1 MQSNIIAIGAIIIFL
16 ALFELTKRS
25 IFAMFSDEFIKEK
38 FNIFR
43 SNMISFIIG
52 TLVMISGSF
61 YLSLHGAQEFIDN
74 SKVFQKQTE
83 TIVVNKTDSIN
94 KYYFDEYIKPL
105 KDENSKL
112 NSQNDNYLNQ
122 TSYKAKYANLIS
134 ENNVKITK
142 NNDLIANYEKR
153 RDDDVKQYK
162 DNEKT
167 KLTQSI
173 DENKTNIINF
183 IIISTFI
190 EFIIMLGVYHNK
202 YYLHRI
208 IREYE
213 ETVVSTPEFKRWH
226 KYNFLLNIL
235 FNRAKEIDDQI
246 PTVNELLEISES
258 GGMKLTK
265 QDLDK
270 FIKVLYYLEIVKL
283 SGKRRVVMVKEEDA
297 KKLLKNYFNIH

>member
-1 MQSNIIAIGAIIIFL
+1 MIIVKYF
-16 ALFELTKRS
+16 KN
-25 IFAMFSDEFIKEK
+25 K
-38 FNIFR
+38 
-43 SNMISFIIG
+43 
-52 TLVMISGSF
+52 
-61 YLSLHGAQEFIDN
+61 
-74 SKVFQKQTE
+74 QKL
-83 TIVVNKTDSIN
+83 IVVNKTDSIN